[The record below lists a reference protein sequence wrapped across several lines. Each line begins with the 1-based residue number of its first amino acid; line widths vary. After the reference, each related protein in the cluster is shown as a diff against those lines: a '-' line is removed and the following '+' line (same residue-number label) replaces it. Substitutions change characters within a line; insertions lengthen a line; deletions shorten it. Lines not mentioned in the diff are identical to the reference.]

1 MKELLQACSEAA
13 GCEETVAEAVI
24 NQFLNEIVQELSEG
38 HTVDLGPDFGVFS
51 VKLRTGEVQN
61 GSPRTPKNAHYKA
74 VFRENKGMARRLK
87 VPFDRQKKG
96 SIDS

>member
-1 MKELLQACSEAA
+1 MKELLQTCSEAA

-51 VKLRTGEVQN
+51 AKLRTGVVQD
-61 GSPRTPKNAHYKA
+61 GSPRTPKSSHYK
-74 VFRENKGMARRLK
+74 VTFRENKGMAKRLK
-87 VPFDRQKKG
+87 VLSYGKNKDER
-96 SIDS
+96 I

>member
-24 NQFLNEIVQELSEG
+24 NQFLSEIVQELSEG
-38 HTVDLGPDFGVFS
+38 HTVDLGPDFAYS
-51 VKLRTGEVQN
+51 RELRTGAVQN
-61 GSPRTPKNAHYKA
+61 GSPRTPRDAHYKV

-87 VPFDRQKKG
+87 VLSYGKSEEER
-96 SIDS
+96 I